1 MDDLVDGSVM
11 DMEDM
16 MDSTDL
22 DGVEQSLADVTNVRA
37 DAIPLLVWLHLSHA

>member
-1 MDDLVDGSVM
+1 MEGLVDGSVM

-22 DGVEQSLADVTNVRA
+22 DGVEQSLADVTNVVA